1 MKDRCKYPQKVLQFA
16 GATPMERMAMR
27 MNGENTYC
35 FAGYTL
41 DVKRGCLHG
50 AAQGEIELR
59 PKSFAVLR
67 YLIENAGRLVSKEE
81 LLQAVWSRVVVADES
96 LTQCVSE
103 IRRAVGDGSQRLIKT
118 VPRRGYRF
126 NAPVSSGVT
135 NGEAGL
141 TAPVR
146 IIRAESASDPRT
158 NLPSAITKLLGRENE
173 LVALL
178 DLIAAHRLV
187 TLTGA
192 GGIGK
197 TQLGVEAARL
207 VLPRFS
213 DGVWLAE
220 LAPLEDPALVTSA
233 IARAIGVAPD
243 STRHSAE
250 QLAASF
256 CHRHL
261 LLVIDNCEHLIDAVA
276 RIAETLL
283 RGAPHL
289 HILATSQEPLEAD
302 GEHVFR
308 VHPLTVPPTD
318 IDDIE
323 KGLAH
328 SAVQLFAE
336 RAQAADQSFTLD
348 ALAMTGISKICR
360 HLDGN
365 PLAIELAAGCVAAV
379 GLDTLASHLED
390 RFQLLKGGRRS
401 ALQRHRTL
409 EATLEATLDWS
420 YGLLTTVQQ
429 AVLRRIAIFAGS
441 FTLDGASAVAASDD
455 IDESQMAEHVA
466 ALVKKSLVAV
476 NMRRPTTRYRLLDTT
491 RVYAR
496 GQLTE
501 SGDFGNTARRHAS
514 YYRALLEKAEANWQI
529 MPTSTLIATY
539 APDVDDIRAALDRA
553 FQPEGDPALGVALA
567 VALAPS
573 GNLLSMMGDCR
584 AIFARALT
592 HLSESSGLSEGFG
605 DRMRHEIRLQIALAV
620 SSWAQGAVSATVD
633 AATLLALAEEHGDV
647 EHQRRALSLLWR
659 SALDR
664 GDCRA
669 SLAFARRV
677 RQIDATLGA
686 ALIGISLFH
695 HGEYAQARS
704 AIEGA
709 LAKMLPDKHPSLV
722 PYYLADW
729 RFEAKSYLPF
739 ILWTQDFTRQAVLL
753 TKVILDEARTLNHA
767 YTRCLVYAFVCFF
780 AALTDDVDT
789 LEKISTVL
797 AGESDKHGLGL
808 WRLCA
813 VMFKGVTAV
822 KRGGIG
828 IGLDLLRDVL
838 DDIHRARLDAAPTF
852 LIAALADA
860 LAATGRVSEAVGV
873 VQRAL
878 DGSLQNDGN
887 WRMPEF
893 LRLRGE
899 FKLRE
904 NSENASSAERDFEDA
919 IALSA
924 KQGARS
930 WQLRAALS
938 LARLLWRQGRSAEA
952 CGALKPIYDWFT
964 EGFDT
969 ADLKAARALLEELRQ
984 ADGGARARGRATRRG
999 GGHDKRSKRGLSFKQ
1014 RQGSTKPER

>member
-1 MKDRCKYPQKVLQFA
+1 MLPDEQKVAPAIGASVDTEYESGTAFA
-16 GATPMERMAMR
+16 FGKYRLFPDRR
-27 MNGENTYC
+27 LLL
-35 FAGYTL
+35 AG
-41 DVKRGCLHG
+41 DHP
-50 AAQGEIELR
+50 IEL
-59 PKSFAVLR
+59 KSRAFEAAL
-67 YLIENAGRLVSKEE
+67 ALVEARGALVTKG
-81 LLQAVWSRVVVADES
+81 QMH
-96 LTQCVSE
+96 
-103 IRRAVGDGSQRLIKT
+103 QRLWPNVNVDPHNLDQQISTLRKALGDDRHLIHTETGRGWRLT
-118 VPRRGYRF
+118 V
-126 NAPVSSGVT
+126 
-135 NGEAGL
+135 
-141 TAPVR
+141 PVR

-158 NLPSAITKLLGRENE
+158 NLPSAITNLLGRENE

-178 DLIAAHRLV
+178 DLITEHRLV

-197 TQLGVEAARL
+197 TQLGLEAARL
-207 VLPRFS
+207 VLPRFP
-213 DGVWLAE
+213 DGVWLVE
-220 LAPLEDPALVTSA
+220 LAPLEDPVLVTSA

-243 STRHSAE
+243 STRRSAE

-256 CHRHL
+256 RHRHF
-261 LLVIDNCEHLIDAVA
+261 LLVIDNCEHLIDDVA

-289 HILATSQEPLEAD
+289 HILATTQEPLEAD

-323 KGLAH
+323 KGLEH
-328 SAVQLFAE
+328 SAVRLFVE
-336 RAQAADQSFTLD
+336 RARAGDPSFTLD

-379 GLDTLASHLED
+379 GVDTLASHLED

-409 EATLEATLDWS
+409 EAALDWS
-420 YGLLTTVQQ
+420 YGLLAPAQQ

-455 IDESQMAEHVA
+455 IVESQVAEHVA

-476 NMRRPTTRYRLLDTT
+476 HMRRPTTRYHLLDTT

-496 GQLTE
+496 GKLAE
-501 SGDFGNTARRHAS
+501 SGEFGNTVRRHAS
-514 YYRALLEKAEANWQI
+514 YYRALLEKAEAVWHI
-529 MPTSTLIATY
+529 RPTAVAITTY
-539 APDVDDIRAALDRA
+539 WPDVDDIRAALDRA

-573 GNLLSMMGDCR
+573 GDLLSLMGDCR
-584 AIFARALT
+584 AIIALALT
-592 HLSESSGLSEGFG
+592 HLSEGSG

-620 SSWAQGAVSATVD
+620 SSLAQGAVSATVD
-633 AATLLALAEEHGDV
+633 AATRVLALAEEHGDV
-647 EHQRRALSLLWR
+647 EHQRRALSILWA
-659 SALDR
+659 SALGR
-664 GDCRA
+664 GDYRA

-677 RQIDATLGA
+677 RQIDETSDA
-686 ALIGISLFH
+686 ALILEGISLFH
-695 HGEYAQARS
+695 HGEYAQAGA

-709 LAKMLPDKHPSLV
+709 LAKMLPDKRPFFF

-729 RFEAKSYLPF
+729 RFEPKSYLVL
-739 ILWTQDFTRQAVLL
+739 ILWTQGFTRQSALL
-753 TKVILDEARTLNHA
+753 NKAILDEARTLNHA
-767 YTRCLVYAFVCFF
+767 YTSCLVYFYVCGF

-789 LEKISTVL
+789 LEKITTVL
-797 AGESDKHGLGL
+797 AGESDKHGLGV
-808 WRLCA
+808 WRLSA
-813 VMFKGVTAV
+813 IAFKGVAAV
-822 KRGGIG
+822 KRGDVR

-838 DDIHRARLDAAPTF
+838 NDTNGAWLNTAPTF
-852 LIAALADA
+852 LVAALAGA
-860 LAATGRVSEAVGV
+860 LAATGQMTEAIDT

-878 DGSLQNDGN
+878 DGSLQNDGH
-887 WRMPEF
+887 WRVPEF

-924 KQGARS
+924 RQGARS

-938 LARLLWRQGRSAEA
+938 LARLRWRQGRSAEA
-952 CGALKPIYDWFT
+952 CAALKPIYDWFT
-964 EGFDT
+964 DGFDT
-969 ADLKAARALLEELRQ
+969 ADLKAARTLLDELR
-984 ADGGARARGRATRRG
+984 
-999 GGHDKRSKRGLSFKQ
+999 
-1014 RQGSTKPER
+1014 